1 MAGSAVPL
9 PVGRPQALLKNPL
22 AFSLLSG
29 EAPPLGRTGALAL
42 TLYIRPGGP
51 CPRLSDGTL
60 APMRPSIG
68 PSRDI
73 FSNQGPRIKKA
84 VLPQAKRT
92 LSWFRSP
99 LNRRRAKPSL
109 KLKMD
114 LFLHLL
120 IGA

>member
-1 MAGSAVPL
+1 MDRMAPGWTEGGWRMDGQHNAP
-9 PVGRPQALLKNPL
+9 PRGRPQALLKSPL

-73 FSNQGPRIKKA
+73 FSNQGPSIKKA
-84 VLPQAKRT
+84 VLPQAK
-92 LSWFRSP
+92 
-99 LNRRRAKPSL
+99 
-109 KLKMD
+109 
-114 LFLHLL
+114 
-120 IGA
+120 